1 MIQNKATGLYIR
13 ATHPAVLSATPS
25 VFQQSAIGA
34 GGNVLRAYNVNG
46 GEDSGYNYLHGQVD
60 DMALVTWDV
69 SSLGSRSMFLIEEVE
84 AVSDV
89 PTNNYVQ
96 KLWPGQLN
104 AYALPV
110 DVTVGEGAT
119 AYGAQLNV
127 TEEDTTVVLMAIEAE
142 TIKGGTPFILVA
154 DAEDEYISIADRK
167 AQIIANLK
175 NDLGDAYTSN
185 DELSADIIL
194 AEEYAQIEMTH
205 GETLA
210 QTVDTLGNLVGAFG
224 KTLVE
229 AGKAVVVKENGF
241 AHHMVGGQLDA
252 YTAWVKA
259 DFEGEDVLN
268 SIEVVVDG
276 TIDTGINEALS
287 NVVKGGDIYTVGGQ
301 LVGKGNINKVNNL
314 PAGVYIVNGVK
325 VIKK

>member
-1 MIQNKATGLYIR
+1 ML
-13 ATHPAVLSATPS
+13 
-25 VFQQSAIGA
+25 
-34 GGNVLRAYNVNG
+34 
-46 GEDSGYNYLHGQVD
+46 
-60 DMALVTWDV
+60 
-69 SSLGSRSMFLIEEVE
+69 LIEEAEEVSE
-84 AVSDV
+84 APANS
-89 PTNNYVQ
+89 YIQ

-104 AYALPV
+104 AYAMPL
-110 DVTVGEGAT
+110 DVTIGEGAT
-119 AYGAQLNV
+119 AYAAQLNV

-142 TIKGGTPFILVA
+142 TIKGGIPFILVA
-154 DAEDEYISIADRK
+154 DTEDEYMTIADRK

-175 NDLGDAYTSN
+175 EDLGEDYTSN
-185 DELSADIIL
+185 DELSADLII

-210 QTVDTLGNLVGAFG
+210 QTVDTLGNLVGAFS

-241 AHHMVGGQLDA
+241 AHHMIGGNLDA

-276 TIDTGINEALS
+276 SIDTGINEALS

-301 LVGKGNINKVNNL
+301 LVGKGNINTVNNL
-314 PAGVYIVNGVK
+314 PAGIYVVNGVK